1 MHVGNATS
9 CVPCP
14 PQPAGPPGRAW
25 GTRGFGATPAIC
37 TPTEIRAA
45 WVLMLNGRELKI
57 SRCVDLSGTQ
67 DGPHQERG
75 LLRPLH

>member
-1 MHVGNATS
+1 MHVGSATS

-25 GTRGFGATPAIC
+25 VTGGFRATPAIR
-37 TPTEIRAA
+37 TPTETRAA
-45 WVLMLNGRELKI
+45 WVLMLNRRELKI
-57 SRCVDLSGTQ
+57 SQHVDLSGTQ

-75 LLRPLH
+75 LLRPLD